1 MIRVMIVEDD
11 FMVADINR
19 DMTERMKGFSVVK
32 IASSGTEAIEYLEAN
47 PVDLVILDVYL
58 PDIRGVE
65 VLKTARKREYPVD
78 FILVTAAHDASTVEE
93 SLRYGVVDYLIKPF
107 EMDRYLEAL
116 SNFAKRRSSLSGDAL
131 LDQTSLDEARGSQS
145 SGRSAERFPKG
156 IAKPTLAKIE
166 AALPSMK
173 DGFGVAALAE
183 RLGLS
188 RLTAHR
194 YLEYLADT
202 GLLKKEFE
210 YQKIGRPAVLYRRT

>member
-19 DMTERMKGFSVVK
+19 EMTERMKEFAVVK
-32 IASSGTEAIEYLEAN
+32 IASSGAEAIEYLEGS

-58 PDIRGVE
+58 PDLRGVE

-116 SNFAKRRSSLSGDAL
+116 SNFAKRRSSLSGEAL
-131 LDQTSLDEARGSQS
+131 IDQTSLDEARGTQP
-145 SGRSAERFPKG
+145 SGRSAESFPKG

-173 DGFGVAALAE
+173 DGFGVDDLAG

-188 RLTAHR
+188 RITAHR

-202 GLLKKEFE
+202 GALRKEFE
-210 YQKIGRPAVLYRRT
+210 YQKIGRPAVLYRRS

>member
-19 DMTERMKGFSVVK
+19 GMTERIKEFSVVK
-32 IASSGTEAIEYLEAN
+32 IASSGTEAIEYLEGD
-47 PVDLVILDVYL
+47 PVDLVVLDVYL
-58 PDIRGVE
+58 PDMRGIE

-116 SNFAKRRSSLSGDAL
+116 ANFAKRRSSLSGEAL
-131 LDQTSLDEARGSQS
+131 LDQTSLDEARGTQPP
-145 SGRSAERFPKG
+145 GRPAGRFPKG

-166 AALPSMK
+166 AALPAMK
-173 DGFGVAALAE
+173 DGFGVDDLAGH
-183 RLGLS
+183 LGLS
-188 RLTAHR
+188 RITAHR

-202 GLLKKEFE
+202 GSLKKEFE
-210 YQKIGRPAVLYRRT
+210 YQKIGRPAVLYRRP